1 MAKRKRA
8 SSGLRK
14 RKASLP
20 RIVLVVTLILLF
32 MGLILN
38 FPVLGHIKEVRSA
51 LDRYDVEGL
60 SGELAWIS
68 ENASWLKKVPLIRD
82 GEIWLELNQ
91 GEYKDLEARL
101 TQFKDDKHRFWL
113 FQAHLLMEQENK
125 AQQDISAL
133 QSSSL
138 HALAEGILLA
148 QQGDEQKASVTLQ
161 ASKDSELNQEAK
173 VLKYISL
180 ARLEMS
186 RGDLD
191 RAQEA
196 WKRASEV
203 SSNYPLVI
211 ETEYDLALVSGQ
223 WGKAK
228 ELSLQ
233 LEKFPRSSSQ
243 ADVFRIKKALLALT
257 VGERQVYQQ
266 ILEELGTRE
275 NGVAYV
281 DYLSGIELYGQGKFK
296 EAAENFQ
303 NSLDRGLTNPIRS
316 DAESALT
323 QAKERTQ
330 AESALNQAK
339 KQP

>member
-20 RIVLVVTLILLF
+20 RLVLVLIILLF
-32 MGLILN
+32 FIGLILN
-38 FPVLGHIKEVRSA
+38 FPVIGHIKEVRSA
-51 LDRYDVEGL
+51 LDRYDIEGL
-60 SGELAWIS
+60 SSELAWIN

-82 GEIWLELNQ
+82 GEIWLEVNQ
-91 GEYKDLEARL
+91 GEYEDLEARL
-101 TQFKDDKHRFWL
+101 TKLKDDKHQFWL
-113 FQAHLLMEQENK
+113 FQVHLLMEQENK

-133 QSSSL
+133 QSSPL
-138 HALAEGILLA
+138 HTLAEGILLA
-148 QQGDEQKASVTLQ
+148 QQGEDQKASDTLQ
-161 ASKDSELNQEAK
+161 ASKDSELNREAK

-180 ARLEMS
+180 ARVEMS
-186 RGDLD
+186 RGNLD
-191 RAQEA
+191 KAQES
-196 WKRASEV
+196 WKRANEV

-233 LEKFPRSSSQ
+233 LESFPRTSSQ
-243 ADVFRIKKALLALT
+243 TDVLRIKKALLALT

-266 ILEELGTRE
+266 ILEEFGARE

-296 EAAENFQ
+296 EAADNFQ
-303 NSLDRGLTNPIRS
+303 KSLDHGLTNPIRS
-316 DAESALT
+316 DAEKALT
-323 QAKERTQ
+323 QAKERVQ
-330 AESALNQAK
+330 AEGALNQAK
-339 KQP
+339 KQ